1 MPPFLRGVCE
11 TFPAKGNSQVRE
23 DWRPKPADRIV
34 RHPRESEMGPVQVT
48 VTPRRAPARTN
59 TSPLIIMC
67 TFAGLIAAGT
77 LLLLLP
83 FMHHGQGFTPFM
95 DALFT
100 ATSAAT
106 VTGLLVQDTATYWTR
121 TGQVVIVALMFVGGL
136 GFMTAA
142 TFMLVLFRQRMSI
155 SQRVLARDS
164 LGLTQLGGLVRL
176 TAKIVVFAMAVQI
189 AGFVALFIRFS
200 FLFSPAE
207 AVWQAV
213 FHSVSGFNNAGF
225 VALPDTLSLTGY
237 STDKWLISTIGS
249 LILIGSLSYWVLEDV
264 FRTRRIRLWSL
275 NTKLVLATTVALL
288 AIGMGVFFASEYH
301 STSTLQAESVGD
313 KAFLSTF
320 QSVSRTAGFDVVNF
334 ASTKQHT
341 DFLYTGLMFIGG
353 ASTSVA
359 GGIKVNTFAVIL
371 VAIISG
377 VRGQPN
383 ATAFGRVIPQAQV
396 QRAMTIG
403 AVAIGFV
410 FIIASSL
417 TFLESQLLQPG
428 MFSFID
434 LLFESFSAFGTVGF
448 STGVT
453 PQLSDAGQAL
463 IAASMF
469 IGRIGPLTIALAM
482 LARGTREMF
491 RYAEE
496 RVTIG

>member
-1 MPPFLRGVCE
+1 M
-11 TFPAKGNSQVRE
+11 RE
-23 DWRPKPADRIV
+23 DWRPRPADRVV

-48 VTPRRAPARTN
+48 VTPRRAPARAN
-59 TSPLIIMC
+59 TSPLILMY
-67 TFAGLIAAGT
+67 TFAGIIATGT
-77 LLLLLP
+77 ALLLLP
-83 FMHHGQGFTPFM
+83 FMHHGDGFTPFM

-121 TGQVVIVALMFVGGL
+121 AGHVVILALMFVGGL

-142 TFMLVLFRQRMSI
+142 TLMLVLFRQRMSI
-155 SQRVLARDS
+155 SQRLLARDS
-164 LGLTQLGGLVRL
+164 LGLTQLGGIVRL
-176 TAKIVVFAMAVQI
+176 TAKIVVFAVAVQVV
-189 AGFVALFIRFS
+189 GFVALFIRFS
-200 FLFSPAE
+200 FIFSPAE

-225 VALPDTLSLTGY
+225 VALPGTLSLTGY
-237 STDKWLISTIGS
+237 SADKWLISTIGT
-249 LILIGSLSYWVLEDV
+249 LILIGSLSYWVIEDV
-264 FRTRRIRLWSL
+264 FQTRRLRLWSL
-275 NTKLVLATTVALL
+275 NTKLVLAMTAALL
-288 AIGMGVFFASEYH
+288 VIGMSVFFASEYH
-301 STSTLQAESVGD
+301 SASTLQADSVGD
-313 KAFLSTF
+313 KAFLSAF
-320 QSVSRTAGFDVVNF
+320 QSISRTAGFDVVNF
-334 ASTKQHT
+334 ANTQQHT
-341 DFLYTGLMFIGG
+341 DFFYTGLMFIGG

-359 GGIKVNTFAVIL
+359 GGIKVNTFAVIV
-371 VAIISG
+371 VAIISA
-377 VRGQPN
+377 VRGHPN
-383 ATAFGRVIPQAQV
+383 ATAFGRIIPQAQV

-403 AVAIGFV
+403 AVATGFV

-417 TFLESQLLQPG
+417 TFIESELLRPG

-453 PQLSDAGQAL
+453 PLLSDAGQAL

-469 IGRIGPLTIALAM
+469 IGRIGPMTIALAM
-482 LARGTREMF
+482 LTRGTREIF